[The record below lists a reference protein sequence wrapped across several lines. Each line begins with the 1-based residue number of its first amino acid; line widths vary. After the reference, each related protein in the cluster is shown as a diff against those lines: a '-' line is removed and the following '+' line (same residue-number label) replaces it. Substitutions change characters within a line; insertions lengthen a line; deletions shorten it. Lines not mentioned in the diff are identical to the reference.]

1 MLRWS
6 SLGMGLQEMVQ
17 DMQQGQHM
25 LLVAFDE
32 LGLPNIIDNH
42 VQNFFT
48 AVFLGQEVS
57 SECCCGDFGE
67 VFVLCDGKHL
77 LFG

>member
-1 MLRWS
+1 
-6 SLGMGLQEMVQ
+6 
-17 DMQQGQHM
+17 M
-25 LLVAFDE
+25 LLVASGK

-48 AVFLGQEVS
+48 AVFLRQEVR

-67 VFVLCDGKHL
+67 VFVLCDGRHL